1 MIESANHTTFDRC
14 FLAGRVEPFELMLTV
29 DGVKGRVE
37 AAGCADPVAVCL
49 RPPQAA
55 RQRLHALLPRR
66 HKVGSPGKRS
76 R

>member
-1 MIESANHTTFDRC
+1 
-14 FLAGRVEPFELMLTV
+14 MLTV

-37 AAGCADPVAVCL
+37 AAGGADPVAVCL

-66 HKVGSPGKRS
+66 HQAGFTGNAGLGLIIDYRISYSFIYLFFEEYTVL
-76 R
+76 